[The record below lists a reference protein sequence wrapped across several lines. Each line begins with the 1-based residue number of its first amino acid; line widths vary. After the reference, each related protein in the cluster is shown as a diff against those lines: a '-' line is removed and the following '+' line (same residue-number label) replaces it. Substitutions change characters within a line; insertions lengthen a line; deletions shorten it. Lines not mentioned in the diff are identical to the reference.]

1 MPLIDKL
8 NIAVFVDY
16 DNIEIGLK
24 TTLRREFDVS
34 LCLDALKERGD
45 IVAKFAY
52 ANWGRQEGAARQM
65 AENAVQMVQ
74 RMPSPRGDKNG
85 GDINLALD
93 ALEMAFTHTHVNAF
107 AIISGDS
114 DFIPLVNKLKEYG
127 KTVYVV
133 GGKAFTSNILQSNC
147 HEFVAYENLLMDRA
161 ARQDG
166 SENGPTLERLK
177 QELADSMSRSEPPQG
192 RWDRNRGRDREDRP
206 ERGAERSSNERS
218 STERSSNERSGMERN
233 AERPERGMERGVER
247 TADRGSER
255 TERPPLDRLPGERL
269 AGERLSADR
278 DLQGP
283 IDSQSIAD
291 SRPILGDRIQSD
303 RIQGDRIQGDRI
315 QSDRIQGDRIQGDR
329 IQSDRIQADR
339 PQGDRAQGDRPQG
352 RESRWERRDRR
363 RDERGGEQQRG
374 GSRDRGPD
382 RGDRPDGLRPLAGHS
397 NEPRVT
403 QEISAALPLVER
415 SLQTLERR
423 GVQAQLGLLKST
435 MMQLDPT
442 FHERGFGSS
451 SFSDFIDKLAKAE
464 LIDVHGTGG
473 KLTIERRGGANARP
487 LPEPIEALPLLRDAL
502 EAHRYEMEMGDGV
515 EPGDLAQWIVAEHAS
530 FDAHGYGFP
539 GFKEFLEF
547 AQNKGVV
554 KLKRDD
560 ERGLIVYL
568 GREFFPP
575 PAPRVKKEEEFY
587 SEYDEVQPYVEGQP
601 SIAEPN
607 PPPVKAKKAVRT
619 TRAPRKAAAPKKAS
633 TTTRAPA
640 STAGRTRKRKID

>member
-24 TTLRREFDVS
+24 TTVRREFDVS

-127 KTVYVV
+127 KTVFVV

-147 HEFVAYENLLMDRA
+147 HEFVAYENLMMDRA

-166 SENGPTLERLK
+166 GENGPALERLK
-177 QELADSMSRSEPPQG
+177 RELADSMSRAEQPQG
-192 RWDRNRGRDREDRP
+192 RWERERGERGGRGRDRGDRDRTDRSDRDRDRDDHPVEREADRP
-206 ERGAERSSNERS
+206 VERVAER
-218 STERSSNERSGMERN
+218 M
-233 AERPERGMERGVER
+233 
-247 TADRGSER
+247 D
-255 TERPPLDRLPGERL
+255 RPPLDRLPGERL
-269 AGERLSADR
+269 SGERLSGERVADR
-278 DLQGP
+278 GP
-283 IDSQSIAD
+283 IEVPPPSE

-303 RIQGDRIQGDRI
+303 R
-315 QSDRIQGDRIQGDR
+315 
-329 IQSDRIQADR
+329 
-339 PQGDRAQGDRPQG
+339 PQGDRPQG

-363 RDERGGEQQRG
+363 RDERGGA
-374 GSRDRGPD
+374 DRGPIVASERPD
-382 RGDRPDGLRPLAGHS
+382 RGPRDRADRPEGQRQQPHQS

-403 QEISAALPLVER
+403 QEIQAALPLVER

-515 EPGDLAQWIVAEHAS
+515 EPGDLAQWIAAEHPS
-530 FDAHGYGFP
+530 FNAHGFGFP

-547 AQNKGVV
+547 SQNKGVV

-607 PPPVKAKKAVRT
+607 PPPVAPKKATRT
-619 TRAPRKAAAPKKAS
+619 ARAPRKTSAAPKKA
-633 TTTRAPA
+633 A
-640 STAGRTRKRKID
+640 STVTRSRKRKTDE